1 MMKRILLLVFCFS
14 GWSLSHCLLFEYHY
28 VPDFKTWNEAQTYCR
43 QTYTDLATIEN
54 TQEMNQLINTVSSAG
69 YNSEVWIGLYNQI
82 NWRWSDGYTGNGA
95 GYRNWKTAANQPD
108 FDSADQFFVSIGSD
122 GQWWDDY
129 SFVKHPF
136 ICYRAET
143 LQNPQLFFINE
154 LKNWTSAQSY
164 CRKNFTDLVTV
175 RNNAENREILNLV
188 QENSWAWIGLF
199 REPNFYWSDQTIFSF
214 SNWDDVL
221 NLAGSVNV
229 ICGIADLQKSGKWK
243 FLPCDTK
250 RPFVCYSKT
259 VRKQV
264 VRLMMKLEDSSVD
277 LNDPAVKADLLKQFQ
292 DRLKDNG
299 LSDVTLKW
307 REQPDGKVF
316 HKNQKKN

>member
-1 MMKRILLLVFCFS
+1 
-14 GWSLSHCLLFEYHY
+14 
-28 VPDFKTWNEAQTYCR
+28 
-43 QTYTDLATIEN
+43 
-54 TQEMNQLINTVSSAG
+54 MNQLINTVSSAG

-136 ICYRAET
+136 ICYRE
-143 LQNPQLFFINE
+143 
-154 LKNWTSAQSY
+154 
-164 CRKNFTDLVTV
+164 
-175 RNNAENREILNLV
+175 
-188 QENSWAWIGLF
+188 
-199 REPNFYWSDQTIFSF
+199 
-214 SNWDDVL
+214 
-221 NLAGSVNV
+221 
-229 ICGIADLQKSGKWK
+229 
-243 FLPCDTK
+243 
-250 RPFVCYSKT
+250 T